1 MRALYIIK
9 ERAIMLQTKE
19 LQETNFRYQA
29 QNYVIKKQKSVGF
42 IIRSGIRSGNWL
54 CSSCEGKT
62 EGSNLFQPKCQECVK
77 I

>member
-1 MRALYIIK
+1 MR
-9 ERAIMLQTKE
+9 QNKE
-19 LQETNFRYQA
+19 LQGINLRNQA
-29 QNYVIKKQKSVGF
+29 QNNVMKDQKSVGF